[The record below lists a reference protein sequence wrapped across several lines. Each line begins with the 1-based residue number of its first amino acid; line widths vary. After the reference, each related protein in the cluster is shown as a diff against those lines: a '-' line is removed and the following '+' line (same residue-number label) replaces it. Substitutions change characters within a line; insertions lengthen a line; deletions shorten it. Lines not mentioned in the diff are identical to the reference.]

1 MLKIVDDNRLIVK
14 CCKLYYEE
22 NYTQNEIA
30 GILGVSRPTI
40 SRLLKEG
47 KDSGIVRIEVINPL
61 KNNFET
67 LERQMEKQFGMKEVI
82 IVEDESDDRLQI
94 RQAAKAA
101 ADYLMRIVKQG
112 NTIGVSMGTTVKAV
126 SSYIMNQG
134 QLNLTFIPFIGGVGQ
149 SQAEIHPNEIIT
161 DLARSFGGS
170 FKMLHA
176 PAVVSN
182 ENIKKEI
189 LKEKSIKEVLDYAK
203 LCNIGLVG
211 IGSPIDPASSMMSSG
226 YFNLYDTSNLEK
238 AGAIGDICLRFYD
251 VNGNTEKFEFNKRV
265 VGIELEDLKKIE
277 TMIGV
282 ACGEKKIMAIVG
294 ALNSKLINVLV
305 TNYSTAV
312 AISAYV
318 EQHPCKEG

>member
-1 MLKIVDDNRLIVK
+1 MQKIVDDSRLIVK

-22 NYTQNEIA
+22 NYTQHEIA
-30 GILGVSRPTI
+30 NNLGVSRPTV

-47 KDSGIVRIEVINPL
+47 KDSGIVRIEIINPL
-61 KNNFET
+61 RNNFDF
-67 LERQMEKQFGMKEVI
+67 LERQIEKQFGLKEVI
-82 IVEDESDDRLQI
+82 IVDDETDDRLQTI
-94 RQAAKAA
+94 QAAKAA

-112 NTIGVSMGTTVKAV
+112 NTIGVSMGNTVKCI
-126 SSYIMNQG
+126 SNYITNQG
-134 QLNLTFIPFIGGVGQ
+134 KLNLTFVPFIGGVGQ
-149 SQAEIHPNEIIT
+149 SQREIHPNEIIT
-161 DLARSFGGS
+161 DLARAFGGS
-170 FKMLHA
+170 FKLLHA

-189 LKEKSIKEVLDYAK
+189 LKENSIKEVLDYAK

-211 IGSPIDPASSMMSSG
+211 VGSPTDPASSMMSSG

-251 VNGNTEKFEFNKRV
+251 INGNTDKFDFNKRV

-282 ACGEKKIMAIVG
+282 ACGDKKVMAIIG

-305 TNYSTAV
+305 TNYNNAV
-312 AISAYV
+312 AISAYA
-318 EQHPCKEG
+318 EQR